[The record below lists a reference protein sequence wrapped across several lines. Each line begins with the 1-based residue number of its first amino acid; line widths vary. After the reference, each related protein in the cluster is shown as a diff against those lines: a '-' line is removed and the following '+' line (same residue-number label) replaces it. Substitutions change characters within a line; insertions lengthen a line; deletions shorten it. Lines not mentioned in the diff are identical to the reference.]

1 MLSPIPSKPS
11 RRLQATH
18 PPLPLSLCVSS
29 TCERSNAFARNS
41 PSRDGRAASPIVF
54 FFLQE
59 EARNRDLSWPAPPRL
74 SPQEAT
80 CLASPRVA
88 SRRLAWPPFAGVEEK
103 NGNAPNPCDRFRS
116 ILFSIPL
123 DATQQSD
130 LRLGIGKRGGTG
142 ARESQA
148 PAPKKKKKKLIKPP
162 GVFTSSCSSS
172 SASSRLG
179 SSSRSA

>member
-1 MLSPIPSKPS
+1 MVRAIL
-11 RRLQATH
+11 
-18 PPLPLSLCVSS
+18 LSLSLSVSRPPVNDR
-29 TCERSNAFARNS
+29 TRSRGTPRVATVVPPAQLF
-41 PSRDGRAASPIVF
+41 F

-80 CLASPRVA
+80 CPASPRVA
-88 SRRLAWPPFAGVEEK
+88 SPGLRSRGLKRKTEMLQIFVTDSAPLCSLFPSMRLSKAICGSESGREEEQEP
-103 NGNAPNPCDRFRS
+103 GN
-116 ILFSIPL
+116 L
-123 DATQQSD
+123 
-130 LRLGIGKRGGTG
+130 KRQP
-142 ARESQA
+142 R
-148 PAPKKKKKKLIKPP
+148 KKRKKKLIKPP

>member
-1 MLSPIPSKPS
+1 MLRAI
-11 RRLQATH
+11 L
-18 PPLPLSLCVSS
+18 LSLSLSVSRPPVNDRM
-29 TCERSNAFARNS
+29 RSRGTPRVATVVPPAQL
-41 PSRDGRAASPIVF
+41 F

-80 CLASPRVA
+80 CPASPGLA

-116 ILFSIPL
+116 VLFSLPL

-130 LRLGIGKRGGTG
+130 LRFGIGKRGGRG

-148 PAPKKKKKKLIKPP
+148 PAPKKKEKKLIKPP

>member
-1 MLSPIPSKPS
+1 MLPGPAVCLVRAI
-11 RRLQATH
+11 L
-18 PPLPLSLCVSS
+18 LSLSLSVSRPPVNDR
-29 TCERSNAFARNS
+29 TRSRGTPRVATVVPPAQLF
-41 PSRDGRAASPIVF
+41 F

-116 ILFSIPL
+116 ILISIPL

-130 LRLGIGKRGGTG
+130 LRFGIGKRGGTG

>member
-1 MLSPIPSKPS
+1 MVRAIL
-11 RRLQATH
+11 
-18 PPLPLSLCVSS
+18 LSLSLSVSRPPVNDR
-29 TCERSNAFARNS
+29 TRSRGTPRVATVVPPAQL
-41 PSRDGRAASPIVF
+41 VF

-88 SRRLAWPPFAGVEEK
+88 SPGLRSRGVKRKTEMLQILVTDSAPFCSLLPSMRLSKAICGSGSGREEEEEP
-103 NGNAPNPCDRFRS
+103 GN
-116 ILFSIPL
+116 L
-123 DATQQSD
+123 
-130 LRLGIGKRGGTG
+130 KRQP
-142 ARESQA
+142 REKRQE
-148 PAPKKKKKKLIKPP
+148 KKLIKPVFR
-162 GVFTSSCSSS
+162 VFTSSCSSS